1 MAKQAASSIQ
11 LLEATTPTKTRAKV
25 KAGKATAGMSPGNRP
40 LVFGAPVGSIQGP
53 DFNPI
58 QVIYNQNVMP
68 RPNGLD
74 ITFTTTKGSMPVVT
88 LWHLVTGNAA
98 RDMVPA
104 NFVATQFGIIAGVR
118 YDHAFAF
125 DDLDQTAFYWFRIIA
140 GNDEMR
146 VQIGPNQPAE
156 YVDMAGT
163 LQRDVT
169 LFYDRLDILAT
180 GGSGEGDDVS
190 FDFAAYDVGPTQ
202 SPLLPDSVRGFEN
215 DSVDDGESLEHP
227 VGGPITLSRVG
238 PRIAIY
244 AMGGGS
250 SFGRAYIFQPPDFLP
265 DTPYR
270 DQDDV
275 SASANAW
282 ALLDL
287 PDTMGDRMLPSWV
300 VSPGLFAC
308 SFNFMGRIEVTV
320 SDPKHA
326 LDLWPR
332 EVIQIQLL
340 PPGILPAAFGG
351 MPHRIVIGGRRLS
364 LRLSPLGEIYL
375 GLGRIDRETWR
386 VLGESGI
393 DLLLGAA
400 VVSNGPGAKTAL
412 TLVARRADGHLVAG
426 YLADIES
433 GSPDWRK
440 LGLKTKDVP
449 QLVRRQNGAVAV
461 FALDESGHLY
471 QGDLTSGALSH
482 GMKRLG
488 GPFKGTIAATED
500 DDGHLFV
507 AMHDGKDDVWHLH
520 LHKDEKWH
528 HHDAPVRYLLS
539 VSERKDE
546 KMVIYG
552 IDDKRRVHA
561 HRIGKKGWKNL
572 GTPEEIV
579 AAAQQGKK
587 KEKKV

>member
-1 MAKQAASSIQ
+1 MGKYAAQSIRLLKTKETAHAKAPI
-11 LLEATTPTKTRAKV
+11 TPSKPAI
-25 KAGKATAGMSPGNRP
+25 GMSPGNKP
-40 LVFGAPVGSIQGP
+40 LVFGAPLGSVQGP

-88 LWHLVTGNAA
+88 LWNLVTGNAA

-104 NFVATQFGIIAGVR
+104 NFVASQFGLIPGVQT
-118 YDHAFAF
+118 DHAFAF
-125 DDLDQTAFYWFRIIA
+125 DNLAQTSFYWFRIHA

-146 VQIGPNQPAE
+146 VQIGPSQPAD

-169 LFYDRLDILAT
+169 LYYDRLDILST
-180 GGSGEGDDVS
+180 GGSGEGDDVT
-190 FDFAAYDVGPTQ
+190 FDFAAYDVGQ
-202 SPLLPDSVRGFEN
+202 FDSPLLPDSVRGFEN
-215 DSVDDGESLEHP
+215 DSVDSGESLEHP
-227 VGGPITLSRVG
+227 VGGPITLTRVG
-238 PRIAIY
+238 ARIAIY

-250 SFGRAYIFQPPDFLP
+250 SYGHAYIFQPPDFLP
-265 DTPYR
+265 ATPTR
-270 DQDDV
+270 DQTDV

-282 ALLDL
+282 AELNL
-287 PDTMGDRMLPSWV
+287 PDTMGDRMLPSWI
-300 VSPGLFAC
+300 VSPGLYAC
-308 SFNFMGRIEVTV
+308 SFNFMGRVEVTV

-332 EVIQIQLL
+332 DVIQIQLL

-351 MPHRIVIGGRRLS
+351 MPHPIVIGGRRLS
-364 LRLSPLGEIYL
+364 LRLSPLGEVYL

-386 VLGESGI
+386 NLGESGI

-400 VVSNGPGAKTAL
+400 TAGDGPRAKIAL
-412 TLVARRADGHLVAG
+412 TLVARQADGNLVAG
-426 YLADIES
+426 YLADIDS
-433 GSPDWRK
+433 GSPSWAK
-440 LGLKTKDVP
+440 LGLKTKEVP
-449 QLVRRQNGAVAV
+449 QLVRRQDGAVAV
-461 FALDESGHLY
+461 FALDESGHLHH
-471 QGDLTSGALSH
+471 GDLKSGVLVAA
-482 GMKRLG
+482 MTKLG
-488 GPFKGTIAATED
+488 GPFNGTIAATED

-507 AMHDGKDDVWHLH
+507 AMHDGKDDVWHRY

-539 VSERKDE
+539 AHERKDE
-546 KMVIYG
+546 KMTIYG
-552 IDDKRRVHA
+552 IDKKRRVHA
-561 HRIGKKGWKNL
+561 HRVGKKGWKNL

-587 KEKKV
+587 RKKS